1 MRTKL
6 FLTSI
11 AALFLATG
19 TAHAGCCEWSKCG
32 KVFVQDQVI
41 KHGAKPSTSDVLFE
55 NPPRNFTYRCNSK
68 GECWLNGNFCRGI
81 TDKEYYEAHRD
92 DYSDEWLEQQF
103 GIKPK
108 DKK

>member
-1 MRTKL
+1 MIIRHIV
-6 FLTSI
+6 TSI

-19 TAHAGCCEWSKCG
+19 AAHARCCEWSKCG
-32 KVFVQDQVI
+32 KVFVEDQVV
-41 KHGAKPSTSDVLFE
+41 KHGPRPSTSNVLVE
-55 NPPRNFTYRCNSK
+55 NPPRNFTYRCNGK
-68 GECWLNGNFCRGI
+68 GECWLNGKLCRTI

-92 DYSDEWLEQQF
+92 DYNDEFLEREF